1 MRVVCIFLAIVAV
14 ANAQQRRLLYN
25 QEIEAGAGA
34 PGYGSITAE
43 TFTAEYK
50 EDRLDK
56 AASTGVAMG
65 FTVMSLGIVVV
76 TRSLHADPPS
86 HAAPLS

>member
-1 MRVVCIFLAIVAV
+1 MARFLPLIGFLLSPFILLSATLAHALVVSYLDF
-14 ANAQQRRLLYN
+14 
-25 QEIEAGAGA
+25 
-34 PGYGSITAE
+34 TAE